1 MIATYMRK
9 ETVASACKCA
19 GALVAFL
26 SWMVGGGIASALE
39 PPQPGEVEGLAARDD
54 LADRLSFARQL
65 NNHRIDPF
73 LLQRAIARA
82 GRQAL
87 EERGEPEAAIERLT
101 ALPVPPPA
109 WRGMPSTGNV
119 RVLALL
125 VEFQDETHTNSRDFI
140 HARLF
145 GAGDPAQQ
153 PYESLAAYYERASY
167 QQLDLSQG
175 NTLGWYKTANDRTAV
190 PQTDTGRENLIKEII
205 NHFNSQGHDFSQ
217 YDNDNNGVVDYFL
230 VIWTGPDNGWA
241 NFWWGYMTVFG
252 DQSFTVDGKRLGRYS
267 WQWEARPTGTAF
279 TPRVVIHETGHAL
292 GLPDLYD
299 YDPAVGPGGGVG
311 GLDMMDANRGDH
323 NCFSKWVLD
332 WLMPTVVAMGS
343 QALTLDASGD
353 AGDCVAIWP
362 GLASGDLFSELFV
375 AQNRQRVSNDS
386 VGMPADG
393 MLIWHVDA
401 ELNASGTDFAWDNS
415 FTAHKLLRLM
425 EADGLEQIEAGSPA
439 DAGDYYRT
447 GAAFGPATTPSSQAY
462 DGSDTGVQ
470 VTGFSGP
477 GSQMSATFAVLAA
490 AAGGSCS
497 LCYTCGG
504 AFPAF
509 GGALPTREGAE
520 PWERGAACA
529 GNPVATA
536 DNWPYL
542 CCKAAP

>member
-1 MIATYMRK
+1 MYDGCTSQKTATLKR
-9 ETVASACKCA
+9 TLFS
-19 GALVAFL
+19 AFL
-26 SWMVGGGIASALE
+26 AVQLWVLGGGIASALE
-39 PPQPGEVEGLAARDD
+39 PPPPGEVEGLAARGN
-54 LADRLSFARQL
+54 LTDRLSFARQL

-73 LLQRAIARA
+73 LLQRAIARTS
-82 GRQAL
+82 RQPL
-87 EERGEPEAAIERLT
+87 QERGELAAAIERLT
-101 ALPVPPPA
+101 TLPVPPPA
-109 WRGMPSTGNV
+109 WQGMPSTGNV

-145 GAGDPAQQ
+145 GTGDPAQQ

-175 NTLGWYKTANDRTAV
+175 KTLGWYQTAYDRTTV
-190 PQTDTGRENLIKEII
+190 PQTDSGRENLIKEII
-205 NHFNSQGHDFSQ
+205 NNFNSQGHDFSQ
-217 YDNDNNGVVDYFL
+217 YDNDNNGVIDYFL

-267 WQWEARPTGTAF
+267 WQWEARPTGTPF

-292 GLPDLYD
+292 GLPDFYD

-332 WLMPTVVAMGS
+332 WLMPTVVASGS
-343 QALTLDASGD
+343 QALTLDASG
-353 AGDCVAIWP
+353 ASGDCVAIWP
-362 GLASGDLFSELFV
+362 GLASGDLFSELFI

-393 MLIWHVDA
+393 MLIWHIDA

-439 DAGDYYRT
+439 DAGDYYQA
-447 GAAFGPATTPSSQAY
+447 GGAFGPATIPSSGAY

-470 VTGFSGP
+470 VTDFSVP
-477 GSQMSATFAVLAA
+477 GSQMSATFAVLAST
-490 AAGGSCS
+490 AGGSCS
-497 LCYTCGG
+497 LCYSCGG

-509 GGALPTREGAE
+509 GGVLPTRVDAQ

-529 GNPVATA
+529 GDPVPTT
-536 DNWPYL
+536 DFSPYL